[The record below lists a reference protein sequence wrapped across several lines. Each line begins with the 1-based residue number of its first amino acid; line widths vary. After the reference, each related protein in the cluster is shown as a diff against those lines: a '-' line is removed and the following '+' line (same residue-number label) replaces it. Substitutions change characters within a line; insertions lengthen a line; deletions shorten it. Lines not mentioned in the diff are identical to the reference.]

1 MIGRERGSGVGGE
14 MQRKSMHERRLLQQR
29 DLLGAWQRR
38 VRGAQMHMQARLR
51 RLSVRDWYVYEW
63 KIIYLPP
70 TKEEVNVFTRV
81 CASACLSVCLS
92 VCMYVC

>member
-1 MIGRERGSGVGGE
+1 
-14 MQRKSMHERRLLQQR
+14 
-29 DLLGAWQRR
+29 
-38 VRGAQMHMQARLR
+38 MHMQARLR